1 MLPQW
6 HIKDPG
12 HSAKSADGRLHL
24 NTLSSLTK
32 RSRSGL
38 TMSLSRHSVGI
49 YHKPGPQ
56 AQGGQSSQPAEP
68 LWTDPGLKSGISVNE
83 LISTKN
89 KQTNKTWAGIECSN
103 LLQKSSQ
110 ALKELPPP
118 PPNKRRRISRDGSDI
133 GSCGNIGDKSKTRQE
148 NCMDLIHEKFNYV
161 PLAIRTEL

>member
-24 NTLSSLTK
+24 NTLSPLTK

-38 TMSLSRHSVGI
+38 TMPLSSYSVGT

-56 AQGGQSSQPAEP
+56 AQGNNRPQSSQLAEP

-110 ALKELPPP
+110 AGKELPPPP
-118 PPNKRRRISRDGSDI
+118 PPNKRRRISRDRSDI
-133 GSCGNIGDKSKTRQE
+133 GSCGK
-148 NCMDLIHEKFNYV
+148 L
-161 PLAIRTEL
+161 